1 MKEET
6 ARALTLAACALQAYA
21 LAKSFKREVI
31 DPYRTPPKEDDAQG
45 LEIMAQD
52 SLKGYP
58 LNSPAR
64 MKERYGV
71 DAQDVLAVLHKP
83 DGAPLPLNE
92 AWNVLESVQTLIEK
106 KACETARGQT
116 VADIAL

>member
-1 MKEET
+1 MKEGT
-6 ARALTLAACALQAYA
+6 ARALALAACALQAYV

-31 DPYRTPPKEDDAQG
+31 DPYREPPKENDAQG
-45 LEIMAQD
+45 LEIMNQD
-52 SLKGYP
+52 AIKGYP

-106 KACETARGQT
+106 KACETARTQT
-116 VADIAL
+116 VADVHL

>member
-1 MKEET
+1 MKEKT
-6 ARALTLAACALQAYA
+6 ASALTLAACALQAYA

-31 DPYRTPPKEDDAQG
+31 DPYRNPPKEDDAQG

-64 MKERYGV
+64 MKERYDV

-106 KACETARGQT
+106 KACETARTQT
-116 VADIAL
+116 VADITL